1 MQKIIVRKPNEDTS
15 WDVNDLH
22 PLLKRIYLNRGIKSA
37 SELEYGI
44 EHLLSYENLCGI
56 DAAIACLWQAL
67 EKQQHILIIGDY
79 DADGATSTA
88 LAVKALKALG
98 YQRVSYLVPNRFK
111 YGYGLTP
118 EIAITAARSNP
129 DLIITVD
136 NGISSCNGVA
146 MAKQLGSKILITD
159 HHLPS
164 ENLPE
169 ADAIVNPNQY
179 GDQFAS
185 KNLAGVGVIFY
196 VMLALRKFLRDQE
209 WFTTQGIPEPNM
221 ASFLDLVALGTVA
234 DIVNLDKNNRILI
247 QQGLCRIRS
256 GKCCAGIK
264 ALLEVAKRNHKRT
277 TASDLGYVLG
287 PRLNAA
293 GRMDDMALGIECLLA
308 DDRNTALEIAK
319 QLNTLNDER
328 RAIEVDMQQQAAR
341 ELNNLQLDKELPT
354 GLCLYD
360 ANWHQGVI
368 GILASR
374 IKDRLHRPVIAFA
387 KIDDNEIK
395 GSARSIFGLHIRD
408 VLDAIA
414 AQNPELI
421 TKFGGHAMAAGL
433 SLQLD
438 KYNEFC
444 AAFDQ
449 EVSKHLSSENL
460 HKQIYVDGELTEEEL
475 CLDTAKLLRDAGPWG
490 QGFPE
495 PVFVDTFNIAQQ
507 YLVGNKHLKLMLNL
521 PNNSQTIEA
530 IAFNIDTEKWPNYQ
544 CNKIRTAYRLD
555 VNAYRSVSNLQLII
569 EYLEAV

>member
-1 MQKIIVRKPNEDTS
+1 MQKIIVRKPTEGNG
-15 WDVNDLH
+15 WDVKDLH
-22 PLLKRIYLNRGIKSA
+22 PLLRRIYLNRGIKSS
-37 SELEYGI
+37 SELEYGT

-56 DAAIACLWQAL
+56 DAAITCLWQAL
-67 EKQQHILIIGDY
+67 KKQQHILIIGDY

-88 LAVKALKALG
+88 LAVKTLKAFG
-98 YQRVSYLVPNRFK
+98 YQQVSYLVPNRFK

-136 NGISSCNGVA
+136 NGISSCEGVA
-146 MAKQLGSKILITD
+146 MATQLGSKVLITD

-169 ADAIVNPNQY
+169 ADAIVNPNQH
-179 GDQFAS
+179 GDKFES

-209 WFTTQGIPEPNM
+209 WFTTQEIPEPNM

-234 DIVNLDKNNRILI
+234 DIVNLDKNNRILV
-247 QQGLCRIRS
+247 QQGLCRIRA

-264 ALLEVAKRNHKRT
+264 ALLQIAKRNYKRT
-277 TASDLGYVLG
+277 IASDLGYVLG

-293 GRMDDMALGIECLLA
+293 GRLDDMSLGIECLLE
-308 DDRNTALEIAK
+308 DDANKALEIAR
-319 QLNTLNDER
+319 QLNTLNNER
-328 RAIEVDMQQQAAR
+328 RVIEVDMHQQAAR
-341 ELNNLQLDKELPT
+341 ELNNLQLDKELPI

-387 KIDDNEIK
+387 KVDDNEIK
-395 GSARSIFGLHIRD
+395 GSARSISGLHIRD
-408 VLDAIA
+408 VLNAVA

-421 TKFGGHAMAAGL
+421 NKFGGHAMAAGL

-438 KYNEFC
+438 KYNDFC

-449 EVSKHLSSENL
+449 EVSKYLSPENL
-460 HKQIYVDGELTEEEL
+460 DKQIYVDGELTEEEL

-495 PVFVDTFNIAQQ
+495 PIFVGTFNIVQQ

-521 PNNSQTIEA
+521 PDNSQTIEA
-530 IAFNIDTEKWPNYQ
+530 IAFNIDSDKWPNYQ
-544 CNKIRTAYRLD
+544 CNRICIAYRLD
-555 VNAYRSVSNLQLII
+555 VNEYRSVSNLQLII

>member
-1 MQKIIVRKPNEDTS
+1 MQKIIVRKPVEDVS
-15 WDVNDLH
+15 WDVNNLH
-22 PLLKRIYLNRGIKSA
+22 PLLKRIYLNRGIKSSA
-37 SELEYGI
+37 EFEYDV
-44 EHLLSYENLCGI
+44 EHLLSYENLSGMN
-56 DAAIACLWQAL
+56 AAITCVWQAI

-88 LAVKALKALG
+88 LAIKALKAFG
-98 YQRVSYLVPNRFK
+98 HQRVSYLVPNRFK

-118 EIAITAARSNP
+118 EIAITAARKNP

-136 NGISSCNGVA
+136 NGISSCKGVE
-146 MAKQLGSKILITD
+146 MAKQLGSKVLITD

-196 VMLALRKFLRDQE
+196 VMLALRKFLRDQQ
-209 WFTTQGIPEPNM
+209 WFTTCGIPEPNM

-234 DIVNLDKNNRILI
+234 DIVNLDKNNRILV
-247 QQGLCRIRS
+247 QQGLCRIRA

-264 ALLEVAKRNHKRT
+264 ALLQIAKRNYKRT
-277 TASDLGYVLG
+277 IASDLGYVLG

-293 GRMDDMALGIECLLA
+293 GRLDDMSLGIECLLT
-308 DDRNTALEIAK
+308 DDKNKALETAK
-319 QLNTLNDER
+319 QLNTLNEER
-328 RAIEVDMQQQAAR
+328 RAIEVNMQQQATR

-395 GSARSIFGLHIRD
+395 GSARSVFGVHIRD

-438 KYNEFC
+438 KYNDFR
-444 AAFDQ
+444 AVFDQ
-449 EVSKHLSSENL
+449 EVSKHLSPESL
-460 HKQIYVDGELTEEEL
+460 HKQIYVDGELTKQEL

-495 PVFVDTFNIAQQ
+495 PAFVGTFNIVQQ
-507 YLVGNKHLKLMLNL
+507 YLVGNKHLKLMLSL
-521 PNNSQTIEA
+521 PNNGQMVEA
-530 IAFNIDTEKWPNYQ
+530 IAFNVDTEKWPNYQ
-544 CNKIRTAYRLD
+544 CNSIHTAYRLD
-555 VNAYRSVSNLQLII
+555 VNEYRSACLQLII
-569 EYLEAV
+569 EYLEAL